1 MFNAFSLILALGA
14 GFGLLHV
21 TRVTSEATA
30 RRWLLAGLLMLLA
43 GLLGA
48 RLGYTW
54 LHSHY
59 FDAHPMQIFQF
70 WLGGLWWPGAAAG
83 CALAA
88 LLLALALRVPLSLVV
103 DRLAGMAFPV
113 AVAAWIGSWT
123 AGTAYGAAVSPT
135 AWYALTVVDETGAA
149 AARWPLQLV
158 AAAVLLFAYL
168 LLPRSRPGRVLPS
181 GQAGWS
187 ALMVLGLI
195 LLIFSLLVKTPGPRW
210 NEQRPET
217 WVALG
222 VALVATLALSGV
234 RAPRHE
240 QTYARPVTTEEE
252 GDL

>member
-21 TRVTSEATA
+21 ARVTSEATA

-59 FDAHPMQIFQF
+59 FDAHPAMIFQF

-88 LLLALALRVPLSLVV
+88 VLLVLVWRIPLSLVV

-113 AVAAWIGSWT
+113 AAAAWIGCWT
-123 AGTAYGAAVSPT
+123 AGTAYGAAVRPT
-135 AWYALTVVDETGAA
+135 AWYALTMLDETGAA
-149 AARWPLQLV
+149 TARWPLQLV
-158 AAAVLLFAYL
+158 AAAVLLLAYTV
-168 LLPRSRPGRVLPS
+168 LPRSRPGRVLPS

-195 LLIFSLLVKTPGPRW
+195 LLVFSLMVKTPGPRW

-217 WVALG
+217 WVALSL
-222 VALVATLALSGV
+222 ALIATLALSRV
-234 RAPRHE
+234 RAPRHVE
-240 QTYARPVTTEEE
+240 MYDRPVSIEEE
-252 GDL
+252 GDV